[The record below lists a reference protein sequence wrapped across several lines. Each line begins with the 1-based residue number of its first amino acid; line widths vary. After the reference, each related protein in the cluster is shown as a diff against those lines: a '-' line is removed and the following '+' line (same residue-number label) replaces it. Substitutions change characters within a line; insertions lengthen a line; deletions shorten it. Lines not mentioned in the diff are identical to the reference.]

1 MPDGTPITGTPSS
14 RASAASSPPVVT
26 TTRGAPSSPAAWK
39 QASVSSVLPEY
50 DEHRTSASPP
60 IHGTRS

>member
-1 MPDGTPITGTPSS
+1 MTGTLFS

-26 TTRGAPSSPAAWK
+26 TTRGAPSFPAASK
-39 QASVSSVLPEY
+39 HASVSSVLPEY
-50 DEHRTSASPP
+50 DEHSTSASPT